1 LSAKSTN
8 DRISDLT
15 DWALSVA
22 LALWILFV
30 FRTNISSFVHA
41 NEFSSAGATI
51 LIVAAAVVLSCLIR
65 PCLDSYCDM
74 FHANFRRFW
83 APKTPRARK
92 SPPLRGRR

>member
-1 LSAKSTN
+1 LSAKSSN
-8 DRISDLT
+8 DRVSDLL

-30 FRTNISSFVHA
+30 FRTDIGSFVHA
-41 NEFSSAGATI
+41 HEFSCTGAAI
-51 LIVAAAVVLSCLIR
+51 LIVVAAVVLSCLIR

-83 APKTPRARK
+83 GWKTPRARK